1 MRITEIE
8 SQVLSN
14 TETMRTLQKQVAE
27 LSKQNS
33 YLSELKENKLTEL
46 FVDYIELGTN
56 YTFDTYA
63 YLNGVQTGV
72 KTGFISPNFQDGD
85 QIEFLKK
92 NKKSFVIKCITK
104 IISKIENLN
113 VSSKRTKH
121 VTNPNWIFRISIVS
135 LYKHMIKNTEF
146 KSRFDAYV
154 KRKESLELL
163 GI

>member
-8 SQVLSN
+8 SQMLSN
-14 TETMRTLQKQVAE
+14 TETMRILQKQVAE

-72 KTGFISPNFQDGD
+72 KTGFKSPNFQDGD
-85 QIEFLKK
+85 VIRFDKK
-92 NKKSFVIKCITK
+92 NKKSIVITCLSKSEHKIVNGVRVITM
-104 IISKIENLN
+104 
-113 VSSKRTKH
+113 SS
-121 VTNPNWIFRISIVS
+121 PNWVFRIDISS
-135 LYKHMIKNTEF
+135 LYHFMLKRPDF
-146 KSRFDAYV
+146 KERFDAYV
-154 KRKESLELL
+154 RRKESLELL

>member
-14 TETMRTLQKQVAE
+14 TETMRILQKQVAE

-63 YLNGVQTGV
+63 YLNGVQTGI
-72 KTGFISPNFQDGD
+72 KEGFKSPNFQDGD
-85 QIEFLKK
+85 VIRFDKK
-92 NKKSFVIKCITK
+92 NKK
-104 IISKIENLN
+104 
-113 VSSKRTKH
+113 
-121 VTNPNWIFRISIVS
+121 
-135 LYKHMIKNTEF
+135 
-146 KSRFDAYV
+146 
-154 KRKESLELL
+154 
-163 GI
+163 GIN

>member
-72 KTGFISPNFQDGD
+72 QSGFISPNFQDGD

-104 IISKIENLN
+104 ISSKIET
-113 VSSKRTKH
+113 SSGLRRNHITH
-121 VTNPNWIFRISIVS
+121 PDWIFRVDISS
-135 LYKHMIKNTEF
+135 LYHFMLKRPEF

-154 KRKESLELL
+154 RRKESLDLL